1 LTIKALRLRDLIKGE
16 ITSKVDGIYYSK
28 EMKIQNCIW
37 VFKSEKDFNRTF
49 KVKYLLE
56 FKSRLLSVTIM
67 EYTFEFK
74 NDWEIHRGYQFVFMK
89 ILSPETEA
97 NWGLCLK
104 INSRRL
110 YGINQPGIM
119 KKRGRIDPFRK
130 TSHDSSVSQK
140 NENIDSPSPPPNEV
154 RRRPPILSDSSHS
167 QSVENTTPSPSNDK
181 DSLKDD
187 QTGKK
192 T

>member
-1 LTIKALRLRDLIKGE
+1 MTIKALRLRDLIKGE
-16 ITSKVDGIYYSK
+16 IISKVDGIYHSK

-37 VFKSEKDFNRTF
+37 VFKSEKNFDRNFN
-49 KVKYLLE
+49 VKYLFE
-56 FKSRLLSVTIM
+56 FKSRLLSATTM

-74 NDWEIHRGYQFVFMK
+74 NDWEIHRGYQFVFEK

-104 INSRRL
+104 IKPRRL
-110 YGINQPGIM
+110 DGINNPGIM
-119 KKRGRIDPFRK
+119 KKRGRSDPIRK
-130 TSHDSSVSQK
+130 TSQDSGGSPTKKDAMDSSGIPS
-140 NENIDSPSPPPNEV
+140 NEG
-154 RRRPPILSDSSHS
+154 RRRPPILSDSS
-167 QSVENTTPSPSNDK
+167 QSGENATPSSSNDI

>member
-16 ITSKVDGIYYSK
+16 IISKVDGIYHSK
-28 EMKIQNCIW
+28 EMEIQNCIW
-37 VFKSEKDFNRTF
+37 VFKSEKIFDRNFN
-49 KVKYLLE
+49 VKYLFE
-56 FKSRLLSVTIM
+56 FKSRLLSATTM

-74 NDWEIHRGYQFVFMK
+74 NDWEIHRGYQFVFEK

-104 INSRRL
+104 IKPRRL
-110 YGINQPGIM
+110 DGINNPGIM
-119 KKRGRIDPFRK
+119 KKRGRSDPLRK
-130 TSHDSSVSQK
+130 TSHDSGGSPNK
-140 NENIDSPSPPPNEV
+140 EDIDSSGIPPNEV

-167 QSVENTTPSPSNDK
+167 QSGENATPSSSNDK
-181 DSLKDD
+181 DSLKDGR
-187 QTGKK
+187 TGKK